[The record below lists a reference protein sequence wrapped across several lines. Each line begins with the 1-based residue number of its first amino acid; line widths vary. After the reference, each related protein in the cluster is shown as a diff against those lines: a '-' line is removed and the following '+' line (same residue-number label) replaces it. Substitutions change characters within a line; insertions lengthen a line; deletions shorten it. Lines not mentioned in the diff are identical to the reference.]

1 MYYQAALHHSVRIAD
16 NLYFY
21 IWRGQG
27 NNCNTCLLPHTLR
40 GERPHVIVDP
50 GLVVD
55 ELREPCLESL
65 TRSMEKDG
73 FRAEDIGLIINTHAH
88 PDHCGANQ
96 TLVQKTQRAGKEGI
110 GRALIALGQE
120 EVEYRREMGKRFGG
134 LSGGIMRGM
143 QFEPSFFLMEGE
155 LILGSPNGMKL
166 HVLHTPG
173 HSPGSLSFYCPECKA
188 LISGDVVFYGSV
200 GRTDFPGCSATVLK
214 QSIEKLS
221 MLDVEYLLPGH
232 STQFGSMV
240 EGKELVRRN
249 FMAVRSF
256 FS

>member
-21 IWRGQG
+21 IWQGQG
-27 NNCNTCLLPHTLR
+27 NNCNSCLLPNVLCGGR
-40 GERPHVIVDP
+40 SHVIIDP
-50 GLVVD
+50 GLVTD
-55 ELREPCLESL
+55 ELREPCLDSL
-65 TRSMEKDG
+65 VKAMENDG
-73 FRAEDIGLIINTHAH
+73 FRGEDIGLIINTHAH

-96 TLVQKTQRAGKEGI
+96 ALSEKTRKADGGKVAQ
-110 GRALIALGQE
+110 ALIALSQE

-134 LSGGIMRGM
+134 VAGGIMRGM
-143 QFEPSFFLMEGE
+143 QFEPSFFLAEGE
-155 LILGSPNGMKL
+155 LILGNSNGMKL

-173 HSPGSLSFYCPECKA
+173 HSPGSLSFYCPDSKA

-200 GRTDFPGCSATVLK
+200 GRTDFPGCSAAVLK

-240 EGKELVRRN
+240 EGKEQVRRN
-249 FMAVRSF
+249 FLAARSF